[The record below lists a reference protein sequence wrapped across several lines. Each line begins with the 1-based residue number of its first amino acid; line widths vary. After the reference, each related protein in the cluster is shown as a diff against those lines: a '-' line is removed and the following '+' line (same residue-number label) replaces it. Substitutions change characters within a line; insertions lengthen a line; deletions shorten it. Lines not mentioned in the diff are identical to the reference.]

1 MAQNLYF
8 TKLYNIPEM
17 INHVD
22 PAKNPQSTLVIFG
35 NLLPK
40 QPIFGF
46 WAIILE
52 PHQIN
57 PKFLHFL
64 NALRCPDLG
73 QEESQKVWSTFWI
86 TLVET
91 LVPTVLNAFFVALVI
106 QICFQ
111 IDLNRI
117 HGRIPIK
124 VAFLV
129 EIAIL
134 QPDFR
139 LMYCS

>member
-17 INHVD
+17 IKHVD

-35 NLLPK
+35 NLPPK
-40 QPIFGF
+40 RPIFGF

-73 QEESQKVWSTFWI
+73 QEESQKVGSTLVI
-86 TLVET
+86 TLVG
-91 LVPTVLNAFFVALVI
+91 PQRPCILNSGPPCRL
-106 QICFQ
+106 
-111 IDLNRI
+111 R
-117 HGRIPIK
+117 GRVKRMP
-124 VAFLV
+124 
-129 EIAIL
+129 
-134 QPDFR
+134 
-139 LMYCS
+139 

>member
-35 NLLPK
+35 NLPPK
-40 QPIFGF
+40 RPIFGF

-73 QEESQKVWSTFWI
+73 QEESQKVGS
-86 TLVET
+86 TLVIKF
-91 LVPTVLNAFFVALVI
+91 VVCYGAFVLKCAGI
-106 QICFQ
+106 
-111 IDLNRI
+111 
-117 HGRIPIK
+117 
-124 VAFLV
+124 
-129 EIAIL
+129 IAI
-134 QPDFR
+134 DKGEKI
-139 LMYCS
+139 CCC

>member
-1 MAQNLYF
+1 MKKNLIKTVSNMAKMAKNKKVNKGAAPPGGQILQILMAQNLYF

-35 NLLPK
+35 NLPPK
-40 QPIFGF
+40 RPIFGF

-73 QEESQKVWSTFWI
+73 QAK
-86 TLVET
+86 
-91 LVPTVLNAFFVALVI
+91 NFFV
-106 QICFQ
+106 
-111 IDLNRI
+111 
-117 HGRIPIK
+117 G
-124 VAFLV
+124 
-129 EIAIL
+129 
-134 QPDFR
+134 
-139 LMYCS
+139 

>member
-40 QPIFGF
+40 RPIFGF

-73 QEESQKVWSTFWI
+73 QEESQKVGS
-86 TLVET
+86 TLVIKFVVCYGAFVLT
-91 LVPTVLNAFFVALVI
+91 LQLNEILSANIPKYLRRRLRI
-106 QICFQ
+106 RQQI
-111 IDLNRI
+111 
-117 HGRIPIK
+117 
-124 VAFLV
+124 
-129 EIAIL
+129 
-134 QPDFR
+134 
-139 LMYCS
+139 